1 MVKRIILIIIIL
13 ILGIGAGL
21 TVYFTSPVDSNDNK
35 VIKFNISSE
44 ENTDSILNR
53 LAQEDLIHNQLFAKI
68 YVKLGNRSD
77 FKAGSFELEKSFSLS
92 QILTA
97 LSNPAASETTNITFI
112 EGYWITDFAKVA
124 YQQLGINQDEFLRLC
139 NDKEFI
145 DQLSQNN
152 ELLKNY
158 NFSSKEKYL
167 LEGLL
172 APDTYTVDTS
182 INAKQLIEILTDQ
195 SNKVYQEMKK
205 SFDKSK
211 LSLREIYTLASL
223 VEGEVRTYDS
233 RLIVAS
239 IFINRLNDKM
249 SLGSD
254 VSTYYGIQV
263 KMGERDLTVDELN
276 EDNGYNTR
284 SKMIGLPY
292 GPIGASSVDS
302 LKAVLNAPKTKY
314 LYFVTDKNGK
324 LYPSKTDAEHNKII
338 EDLKAKGLWFTFE

>member
-1 MVKRIILIIIIL
+1 MAKRIVLIIIIIFL
-13 ILGIGAGL
+13 AITAGL
-21 TVYFTSPVDSNDNK
+21 TIYFSSPVDSSDNK

-53 LAQEDLIHNQLFAKI
+53 LAEEDLIHNKLFAKAF
-68 YVKLGNRSD
+68 VKLGNRSN
-77 FKAGSFELEKSFSLS
+77 FKAGSFELEKSFNLS

-97 LSNPAASETTNITFI
+97 LSNPAASETTSITFI
-112 EGYWITDFAKVA
+112 EGYWVSDFAQVA
-124 YQQLGINQDEFLRLC
+124 YKQLGINKEEFLSLC
-139 NDKEFI
+139 NDEEFI
-145 DQLSQNN
+145 KQLSENN

-158 NFSSKEKYL
+158 DFSSKEKYL

-172 APDTYTVDTS
+172 APDTYIVDTS
-182 INAKQLIEILTDQ
+182 TNAKQLIEILTDQ
-195 SNKVYQEMKK
+195 SNKVYLEMKE

-211 LSLREIYTLASL
+211 LKLREVYTLASL
-223 VEGEVRTYDS
+223 IEGEVRTYDD

-239 IFINRLNDKM
+239 IFLNRLKDKM

-263 KMGERDLTVDELN
+263 KMGERDLTIDELN

-292 GPIGASSVDS
+292 GPIGAPSTQS
-302 LKAVLNAPKTKY
+302 LKAILNAPKTDY

-324 LYPSKTDAEHNKII
+324 IYPSKTDAQHNQII